1 MFYNAARLSFIL
13 FVNVLQKSPN
23 SFVFLDDQ
31 TTLITITYWDN
42 SDNHNNLI
50 KTNWNFIVNFPFFR
64 QEILKIYTEDDVVK
78 EVVISLE
85 KSLALMRC
93 ITELQMLKQDYL
105 PSIQVSESFF

>member
-1 MFYNAARLSFIL
+1 MALVSRTDLLY
-13 FVNVLQKSPN
+13 VC
-23 SFVFLDDQ
+23 D
-31 TTLITITYWDN
+31 WDN

>member
-1 MFYNAARLSFIL
+1 MALVSRTDLLY
-13 FVNVLQKSPN
+13 VC
-23 SFVFLDDQ
+23 D
-31 TTLITITYWDN
+31 WDN

-93 ITELQMLKQDYL
+93 ITELQMLKQHYL